1 MIQGVKKFSELLPLT
16 PNGTERL
23 PAIQDVGGGVF
34 VNGYI
39 DLSSVSNLYNSD
51 GTLTSNRTVSLDGN
65 SLSIKDEVDP
75 TDKCEIEINYNYA
88 RIWKLLAGIASGFQ
102 ASNSLAE
109 LSSSDSN
116 VIPSASFF
124 RVSPSGALMHSEA
137 PLTSNPLVQS
147 TREISV
153 ESEKIRLIG
162 VGANNEVRFFDETE
176 PSAAMNMMPTDKG
189 ILIPRLTRV
198 QRDAISSPANYLTI
212 VNTDTHRVEM
222 YHPTFGWVGTS
233 EKSVMV
239 QANTLSTLSVG
250 TVFYFGNMPVT
261 PSSAN
266 REFKSPF
273 NGKIT
278 GASIRCH
285 AVSVAGDRTINLY
298 IRINN
303 TTDYLIQ
310 TVSSSSANRE
320 FINFAL
326 NTTGIPITTS
336 DTIVIKAVAS
346 GGTTSSTNVLFGGT
360 IIIQ

>member
-23 PAIQDVGGGVF
+23 PAIQNVGGVF

-51 GTLTSNRTVSLDGN
+51 GTLTGNRTVSLDSN

-176 PSAAMNMMPTDKG
+176 PSVAMNMLSTDKG
-189 ILIPRLTRV
+189 ILIPRLTTAKRNN
-198 QRDAISSPANYLTI
+198 IISPANYLTI
-212 VNTDTHRVEM
+212 VNTDTHRYEM

-233 EKSVMV
+233 EKSVFV
-239 QANTLSTLSVG
+239 QCVGTTLSTGVDYHLGVIPEFMSGVIN
-250 TVFYFGNMPVT
+250 Y
-261 PSSAN
+261 
-266 REFKSPF
+266 RQFKSPYI
-273 NGKIT
+273 GKIT
-278 GASIRCH
+278 KCNLRGFIGGTI
-285 AVSVAGDRTINLY
+285 GDRTINTY
-298 IRINN
+298 IRVNN
-303 TTDYLIQ
+303 TTDYLIA
-310 TVSSSSANRE
+310 SATCSRNME
-320 FINFAL
+320 FINSSI
-326 NTTGIPITTS
+326 NITGIPITTT
-336 DTIVIKAVAS
+336 DDIVVKVTVT
-346 GGTTSSTNVLFGGT
+346 GGTTDPTGLTVGGT
-360 IIIQ
+360 ITIQ